1 MHINDISND
10 AGFFINPING
20 RKIRN
25 NDPQKIIADQLYQ
38 QLMMEAQVQTLAM
51 DDEIQEPQNKIS
63 VGRLIMFI
71 RRGYWDISVLEE
83 FKNYGIITEKTYND
97 IIGGN
102 II

>member
-1 MHINDISND
+1 MHTIDISND
-10 AGFFINPING
+10 PGFFINLING
-20 RKIRN
+20 KKIRN

-38 QLMMEAQVQTLAM
+38 QLMMEAQVQTLEI

-63 VGRLIMFI
+63 AGRLMMFI

-83 FKNYGIITEKTYND
+83 FKSCGIITEKTYND
-97 IIGGN
+97 IMESN